1 MRGSP
6 CCSAA
11 RVLAARLREG
21 HSQNQSWLA
30 STRWKRCK
38 AGSESEQFHQESGKT
53 GFCQWQHIFPGC
65 WPGLRGRI
73 SVWLGLQL
81 LMLSFMGSKP
91 NYTNPYRDDNN
102 RIGLAAILL
111 RKCSKVTKH
120 DAAICVGA
128 AAKLRR
134 KWYKER
140 KLVSCSSPFNLEE
153 ILSSFASK
161 PL

>member
-1 MRGSP
+1 MSTEIPKNRPVSRRKTKASNKPHKFEKMRGSP

-91 NYTNPYRDDNN
+91 NYTNPYQNN
-102 RIGLAAILL
+102 YARFQQPYWLG
-111 RKCSKVTKH
+111 RNTTKKMLQS
-120 DAAICVGA
+120 D
-128 AAKLRR
+128 
-134 KWYKER
+134 
-140 KLVSCSSPFNLEE
+140 
-153 ILSSFASK
+153 
-161 PL
+161 